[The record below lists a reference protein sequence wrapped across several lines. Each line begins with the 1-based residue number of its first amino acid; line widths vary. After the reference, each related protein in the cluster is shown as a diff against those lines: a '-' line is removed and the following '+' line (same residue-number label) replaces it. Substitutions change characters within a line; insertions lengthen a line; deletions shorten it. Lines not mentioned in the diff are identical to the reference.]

1 MPLINKALLLII
13 NTLRPLLGPP
23 ASCRF
28 AIPCTD
34 FARIQLKEHTFFY
47 AVWSISIRILSCN
60 PIAAILNLPKQKKQL
75 K

>member
-1 MPLINKALLLII
+1 MLLINKILLLII
-13 NTLRPLLGPP
+13 NTVRPLLGPA

-28 AIPCTD
+28 AISCTD

-60 PIAAILNLPKQKKQL
+60 PINSYISKL
-75 K
+75 KNKFNS